1 MYLSFEKSQNKLLY
15 VKCITLNSLFIL
27 RIGSIKQINTC
38 SIILKLYK
46 CQINTNRTK
55 DKENKY
61 TSFIST
67 QYQHP
72 KR

>member
-1 MYLSFEKSQNKLLY
+1 M
-15 VKCITLNSLFIL
+15 SLT
-27 RIGSIKQINTC
+27 KQINTC
-38 SIILKLYK
+38 LIILKLYK
-46 CQINTNRTK
+46 CQINTNSTK

-72 KR
+72 KT